1 LCGEKERS
9 VQFSVGSIFTNHSDS
24 RARVWLNATL
34 SRALFG
40 LSLEDLLTK
49 INASKGLLF
58 LEDEAE
64 KLAALPFRLI
74 FSHREAEVDREGNLI
89 LTIDQVFA
97 EKDTPSFLL
106 VGGTADCPESVPA
119 RRRRRC

>member
-1 LCGEKERS
+1 MASELAECKLCGEKERS
-9 VQFSVGSIFTNHSDS
+9 VQLSVGSIFTNHSDS

-64 KLAALPFRLI
+64 NLAALPFVHL
-74 FSHREAEVDREGNLI
+74 
-89 LTIDQVFA
+89 
-97 EKDTPSFLL
+97 
-106 VGGTADCPESVPA
+106 
-119 RRRRRC
+119 